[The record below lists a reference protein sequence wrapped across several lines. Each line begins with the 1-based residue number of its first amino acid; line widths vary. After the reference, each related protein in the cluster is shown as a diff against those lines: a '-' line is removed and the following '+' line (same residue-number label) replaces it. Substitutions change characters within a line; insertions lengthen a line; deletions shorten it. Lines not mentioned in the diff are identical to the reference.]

1 MNTFRHFLVC
11 SWSPLVTLC
20 CGPLCFA
27 VVGDAKDI
35 DWFSPSGEKIL
46 LSRPNISVSR
56 SDESTSILTIY
67 HANVDNAGIYK
78 CLAKNADKEAQA
90 TVQVKIF
97 RKSRQIFF
105 PTFKVLYFILF
116 FFQISNQHHILNCEP
131 PIRHKS
137 SSKDRQT
144 SQEVVQAML

>member
-1 MNTFRHFLVC
+1 MNTFHHFLM
-11 SWSPLVTLC
+11 TLC
-20 CGPLCFA
+20 CDPLCFA

-97 RKSRQIFF
+97 RESCQIFNPF
-105 PTFKVLYFILF
+105 FQPSKYCIFYFIF
-116 FFQISNQHHILNCEP
+116 KFSINV
-131 PIRHKS
+131 
-137 SSKDRQT
+137 T
-144 SQEVVQAML
+144 S